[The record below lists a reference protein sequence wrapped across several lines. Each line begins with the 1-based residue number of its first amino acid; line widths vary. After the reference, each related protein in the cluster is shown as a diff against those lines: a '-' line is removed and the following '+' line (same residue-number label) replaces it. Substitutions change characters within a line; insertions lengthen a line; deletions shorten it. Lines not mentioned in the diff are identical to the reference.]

1 MKIFTV
7 VNSPFQLFLKEPHH
21 AQPINK
27 PWLPHRHPQQA
38 LPLGK
43 LVTAIA
49 KPEFDTFPY
58 RLQDVISL
66 SSPAELSLY
75 KNENAQLRKVVAD
88 LTLDNKG
95 ICLIKPSPA
104 WRR

>member
-21 AQPINK
+21 AQP
-27 PWLPHRHPQQA
+27 HQQTLA
-38 LPLGK
+38 ASPPSSTGLPLGK

-95 ICLIKPSPA
+95 TCLIKLSPA